1 MELPTMLTLTTKLSS
16 KGQVIIPKEIR
27 DLHHWES
34 GQELQA
40 VDTGDGILLRPIS
53 PFPETTLEE
62 AASCLSYSGKP
73 KTLEDMEA
81 AIKKGARSMK
91 HDRR

>member
-1 MELPTMLTLTTKLSS
+1 MLTTKLSS

-27 DLHHWES
+27 NRHHWEP

-40 VDTGDGILLRPIS
+40 IDMDDGILLRPAS
-53 PFPETTLEE
+53 PFPETTLREV
-62 AASCLSYSGKP
+62 ASCLSYSGKA
-73 KTLEDMEA
+73 KTLEEMEE
-81 AIKKGARSMK
+81 AIKKGAGSMR

>member
-1 MELPTMLTLTTKLSS
+1 MLTTKLSS

-27 DLHHWES
+27 NRHHWEP

-40 VDTGDGILLRPIS
+40 IDTDDGILLRPAS
-53 PFPETTLEE
+53 PFPETTLREV
-62 AASCLSYSGKP
+62 ASCLSYSGRP
-73 KTLEDMEA
+73 RTLEEMEE

-91 HDRR
+91 RDRR

>member
-1 MELPTMLTLTTKLSS
+1 MLTTKLSS

-27 DLHHWES
+27 SRHHWEP

-40 VDTGDGILLRPIS
+40 IDTDDGILLRPAS
-53 PFPETTLEE
+53 PFPETMLKDV
-62 AASCLSYSGKP
+62 ASCLSYSGKP
-73 KTLEDMEA
+73 RSLEDMEEA
-81 AIKKGARSMK
+81 VKKGARSIK